1 MDQTIKI
8 QPTDPLR
15 GVALLDDPMRNKGTA
30 FTSEERRQYGLE
42 GLLPHAVENLD
53 RFVDYSDS
61 QSEQQR

>member
-1 MDQTIKI
+1 MDQTIKT
-8 QPTDPLR
+8 QPSDPLR
-15 GVALLDDPMRNKGTA
+15 GFALLEDPTQQGTA

-61 QSEQQR
+61 QPGQQR